1 MSMPNPLNRTCREV
15 TRLVL
20 QARDERP
27 LGLGDRLGVV
37 LHLALCGMCRRFRR
51 QVAFMDVAIDRW
63 KSYRNDD

>member
-1 MSMPNPLNRTCREV
+1 MSYPLRRTCREV

-20 QARDERP
+20 LARDERP
-27 LGLGDRLGVV
+27 PGLPDRLGVV